1 MAHDGRRREVIK
13 DYSNP
18 GKEKNM
24 VCKLHHI
31 EYFANMPKYQCDA
44 DARKAPKGQFVVY
57 VGEELRRFTLPLSY
71 LKNPSF
77 QQLLKKSAE
86 EYGYSDS
93 RGIVLPC
100 DESTFESFFMN
111 SKMRI

>member
-1 MAHDGRRREVIK
+1 
-13 DYSNP
+13 
-18 GKEKNM
+18 
-24 VCKLHHI
+24 
-31 EYFANMPKYQCDA
+31 MPKSQGEEEM
-44 DARKAPKGQFVVY
+44 RKAAPKGQFVVY

-71 LKNPSF
+71 LKNPIF

-100 DESTFESFFMN
+100 DESTFQNFID
-111 SKMRI
+111 SKLRIY

>member
-1 MAHDGRRREVIK
+1 
-13 DYSNP
+13 
-18 GKEKNM
+18 
-24 VCKLHHI
+24 
-31 EYFANMPKYQCDA
+31 MPKYQCDA

-57 VGEELRRFTLPLSY
+57 VGEELKRFTLPLSY
-71 LKNPSF
+71 LKNPIF